1 MKKLV
6 FALISLLI
14 AASAS
19 AQISFGVMGGLTSSK
34 PNIEKF
40 EPKSANRYHAG
51 VALRIKTPLPGFVVQ
66 PALLYEVQGTSF
78 DKVLEGGKLETIDA
92 EQGYLK
98 LAAQAQLGTDL
109 LIGRVFG
116 IAEPFVG
123 YGITNEIKQLQ
134 KGVDT
139 KTVANDW
146 DYMNKL
152 HYGVGLGA
160 GVEVLGMVQLSARYY
175 WNFGKVY
182 NGKDAVSGDDV
193 WKTFQEAMKTEKPF
207 SGLLISA
214 AIFF

>member
-6 FALISLLI
+6 FALSALLI

-34 PNIEKF
+34 PNIENF
-40 EPKSANRYHAG
+40 EPKSVNSYHAG
-51 VALRIKTPLPGFVVQ
+51 VALKIKTHLPGFVVQ
-66 PALLYEVQGTSF
+66 PSLLYEVQGTSF

-92 EQGYLK
+92 EKGYLK
-98 LAAQAQLGTDL
+98 LAAQAQLGIDL
-109 LIGRVFG
+109 LFGRVFG

-123 YGITNEIKQLQ
+123 YGITNEIKQMQ

-139 KTVANDW
+139 KTFSNDW

-152 HYGVGLGA
+152 RYGVGLGA

-175 WNFGKVY
+175 WDFGKVY
-182 NGKDAVSGDDV
+182 NGKEAVSGDTV
-193 WKTFQEAMKTEKPF
+193 WKTFHDAMKTEKPF
-207 SGLLISA
+207 GGLLISA